1 MKRAFHK
8 RKLGEMTLD
17 EGEFT
22 PNFAEKSNVRELFQ
36 GEEAL
41 QDVLE
46 ECNITVN
53 AGELEKVMYRVED
66 PNDVRAAEEL
76 RKELGQDAGLV
87 EDEFEEMLHNQ
98 LTPVQRFCFNWFKE
112 EHRDVIENKLKEFE
126 VRLCLIVRKSDR
138 DCF

>member
-1 MKRAFHK
+1 
-8 RKLGEMTLD
+8 MTLD
-17 EGEFT
+17 EGAFT

-41 QDVLE
+41 QDVLK

-53 AGELEKVMYRVED
+53 EGELEKVMYKVED

-87 EDEFEEMLHNQ
+87 EDEFEEMLQNQ

-112 EHRDVIENKLKEFE
+112 EHKDLIENKLKEFE
-126 VRLCLIVRKSDR
+126 VSFYSIGKIL
-138 DCF
+138 F

>member
-1 MKRAFHK
+1 
-8 RKLGEMTLD
+8 MTLD

-22 PNFAEKSNVRELFQ
+22 PNFAEKANVRELFQ

-53 AGELEKVMYRVED
+53 EGELEKVMYRVED

-87 EDEFEEMLHNQ
+87 EDEFEEMLQSQ

-112 EHRDVIENKLKEFE
+112 VHKDVIEAKLKEFE
-126 VRLCLIVRKSDR
+126 VGFYFVILKLISIIFRVPMKWK
-138 DCF
+138 